1 MQLSNIDCLIGLKS
15 LPENSVD
22 SVVTDPPYGLSKQ
35 DQDDIIKCLTQWLT
49 NNTYDHA
56 TTGFMNSKWD
66 SFVPGPEIWK
76 EVYRVL
82 KPGGHMLVFAG
93 TRTQDL
99 MGISLR
105 LAGFEIR
112 DTLQYLY
119 GSGFP
124 KSMSIGIAIDKKERG
139 HPQGSEDPDS
149 PNAGKFKTQA
159 TEGKRSEFDA
169 GQHFGAGPGQFML
182 EPGVI
187 QKREL
192 TGVAKK
198 WEGWGTALKPAYE
211 PVILCRKP
219 CSESTVAGNVLKY
232 GTGALN
238 IDESRIGTSADIP
251 SVQATRQSDYPQSY
265 SGDGAGWGRTRGGLA
280 GDKVDWKPS
289 GGRFPAN
296 VLLQHSEE
304 CEQIGTKKVKNSSG
318 SVSGKEPSHTGDEN
332 TACYGEYD
340 RVPFQAYGDAEGNEE
355 VPVYKCVEDCPI
367 SILDKQAGF
376 TKSGAMKHEV
386 SGYSGESTTTFIRG
400 RSGPSNQHGDSGSVS
415 RFFYTSKAS
424 KKDRN
429 TCADGKVRESV
440 GNGHPTVKPL
450 KTMRYLVKLITPP
463 NGIVLDPFTGSGT
476 TGVAALMEKFDFIGF
491 EKELAYFQIA
501 NKRLTNEN
509 E

>member
-159 TEGKRSEFDA
+159 TD
-169 GQHFGAGPGQFML
+169 
-182 EPGVI
+182 
-187 QKREL
+187 
-192 TGVAKK
+192 VAKQ

-219 CSESTVAGNVLKY
+219 CSESTVAAGSKA
-232 GTGALN
+232 GPN
-238 IDESRIGTSADIP
+238 ISM
-251 SVQATRQSDYPQSY
+251 
-265 SGDGAGWGRTRGGLA
+265 SG
-280 GDKVDWKPS
+280 P
-289 GGRFPAN
+289 N
-296 VLLQHSEE
+296 
-304 CEQIGTKKVKNSSG
+304 
-318 SVSGKEPSHTGDEN
+318 
-332 TACYGEYD
+332 YD
-340 RVPFQAYGDAEGNEE
+340 RAPKADAFTDAEGNEE